1 MDDSFLEQYYEQI
14 VLPLYVK
21 AISFT
26 TIKWKDHGKV
36 GPDTWAHYFEDET
49 GREFVLLYEDF
60 PGGDYLADG
69 LSHDIIVIGNES
81 SVQISASTNTLVDNI
96 FGYFTLYAEKQ

>member
-14 VLPLYVK
+14 VLPLNAK

-36 GPDTWAHYFEDET
+36 GPDTWAHYFEAET
-49 GREFVLLYEDF
+49 KGDTSDIQLREVERAKIECARRHFDKISDNTVKYS
-60 PGGDYLADG
+60 A
-69 LSHDIIVIGNES
+69 VS
-81 SVQISASTNTLVDNI
+81 S
-96 FGYFTLYAEKQ
+96 YAELMTAVQK

>member
-1 MDDSFLEQYYEQI
+1 MNNDFLEQYYEQI
-14 VLPLYVK
+14 VLPLYAK
-21 AISFT
+21 TISFT

-60 PGGDYLADG
+60 PGGDYLADD
-69 LSHDIIVIGNES
+69 LTHDIIAIGNES

-96 FGYFTLYAEKQ
+96 FGYFTLYSEKQ